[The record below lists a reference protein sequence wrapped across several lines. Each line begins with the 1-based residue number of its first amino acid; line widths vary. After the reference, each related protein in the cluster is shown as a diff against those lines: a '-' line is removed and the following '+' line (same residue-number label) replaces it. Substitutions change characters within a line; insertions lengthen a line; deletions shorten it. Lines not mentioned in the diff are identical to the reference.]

1 MAGGDGGETR
11 AAPTEISTHGSAI
24 MKRRNYGYG
33 DGPPTPWVD
42 PENWPCLSDSH
53 FPEVKTQI
61 IADDGEIELYIM
73 KCEICSLMVQYYDDY
88 DLCAHGYNVANGTF
102 DDLESARR
110 TFQLKIRLML
120 TAVEPSWDIADLCQR
135 AGVVRLDL
143 FGVMESMLA
152 GPDGDLNIL
161 ARFDDRA
168 DNLFSRYFDLKE
180 GLERILENSG
190 RGVALVEER
199 AVKNPYRKE
208 AINSDRMMIYEA

>member
-1 MAGGDGGETR
+1 
-11 AAPTEISTHGSAI
+11 
-24 MKRRNYGYG
+24 MKRRDYGYG
-33 DGPPTPWVD
+33 FDGPSTPWVD
-42 PENWPCLSDSH
+42 SENWPCLSDSH
-53 FPEVKTQI
+53 FPEIDVQTV
-61 IADDGEIELYIM
+61 AEDGEIEPYIR
-73 KCEICSLMVQYYDDY
+73 KCEICGFTVQYYDDDY
-88 DLCAHGYNVANGTF
+88 LHVHGYSVSNRMLE
-102 DDLESARR
+102 DLESAREIFLLE
-110 TFQLKIRLML
+110 TSLMFVS
-120 TAVEPSWDIADLCQR
+120 AKPAQDIADLCHQ

-190 RGVALVEER
+190 RGVTLVEER